1 MSEEGLDAPI
11 KVPYVQRVR
20 RGDQTHLYFRKDG
33 YREGPL
39 QSPDGTKALLEE
51 VNAILA
57 RVARARQAA
66 QRPRP
71 GTVGGAL
78 KEYNRSP
85 EFLGLARVTQS
96 DYQDYIDEMIE
107 DFGTDLLKDVTRS
120 WVIELRNA
128 WSERGYRAAN
138 LRLQV
143 LKNALK
149 PIILDDDDN
158 RISGDPFAKIEKL
171 KRPAELGEAHLIWTD
186 AEVDVAIKDA
196 IGRGRPGLARAIAL
210 GRYAGFRRKSIC
222 NLPLQARIRDFDADG
237 DMVKRLYW
245 LTEKRQVLADM
256 REDPKLTA
264 ILDGTPN
271 RALTIA
277 YNADGQPWKERQ
289 LNQALDRHMARLAA
303 KGLVRASIDDE
314 GAVYCPLDIHG
325 LRHARGVELAR
336 SGNSDAQIQA
346 QLAQLTPSSA
356 AKYRRQAQT
365 RELADAAQDR
375 VDNVRSLRSERAK
388 RQAKTK
394 REQKL

>member
-1 MSEEGLDAPI
+1 MSEESITI

-20 RGDQTHLYFRKDG
+20 RGDLVHLYFRKDG

-39 QSPDGTKALLEE
+39 QSPDGTQALFDE
-51 VNAILA
+51 VMAILA
-57 RVARARQAA
+57 RVTRAREAA
-66 QRPRP
+66 SKPRP
-71 GTVGGAL
+71 GTIGGAL
-78 KEYNRSP
+78 KTYNRSP
-85 EFLGLARVTQS
+85 EFLSLARVTQS
-96 DYQDYIDEMIE
+96 DYQEYLDEMIE
-107 DFGTDLLKDVTRS
+107 DFGADLLKDVTRS
-120 WVIELRNA
+120 WIIELRNA
-128 WSERGYRAAN
+128 WAERGYRAAN

-149 PIILDDDDN
+149 PIILDEDDK

-171 KRPAELGEAHLIWTD
+171 KRPTELGEAHLIWTD
-186 AEVDVAIKDA
+186 AEVEIAIRDA
-196 IGRGRPGLARAIAL
+196 LQRDRPGLARAIAL

-237 DMVKRLYW
+237 DLVKRLYW

-256 REDPKLTA
+256 REDPKLTSL
-264 ILDGTPN
+264 LDATPN

-289 LNQALDRHMARLAA
+289 LNQALDRHMARLA
-303 KGLVRASIDDE
+303 KQGLVRAGVADDGE
-314 GAVYCPLDIHG
+314 IYCPLDIHG

-375 VDNVRSLRSERAK
+375 VDNVRSLRAERAK
-388 RQAKTK
+388 RQTKTK
-394 REQKL
+394 QEQKL